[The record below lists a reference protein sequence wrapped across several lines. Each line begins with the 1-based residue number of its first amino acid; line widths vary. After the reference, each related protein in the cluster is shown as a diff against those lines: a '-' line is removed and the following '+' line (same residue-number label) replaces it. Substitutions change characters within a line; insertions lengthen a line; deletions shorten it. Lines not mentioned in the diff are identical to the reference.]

1 MEDVGASLPVINL
14 AGRQRMLNQRHAKEA
29 LDIARGGEA
38 DLAATRKLLNTS
50 VAVLLDGGTIKMGES
65 VISVP
70 RSSGEARRL
79 FTEQSKHLSDMEQR
93 VDHFIKTS
101 RSSNESSAQARTE
114 MLSAVH
120 ETHEIA
126 HQAVLQ
132 IESDSEASLPAINLA
147 GRQRMLNQRHAKEAM
162 DNAQG
167 GHEDLQATRDL
178 LNASV
183 TVLLDGG
190 AIRMGDSE
198 ISISKSAGE
207 ARRLFTEQARHLSDV
222 EQRVDHFIATSN
234 SRHESSAQARAEMLS
249 ATSDTHAIAHQGVIE
264 IGNTAPDTLSSTAA
278 ALWIVLGLYFLA
290 CAAGGWQ
297 LIRGI
302 AHPLESLMKTAQ
314 ALAEGKIGQRAEVL
328 YRDEVGGTSVA
339 LNNALDGLVDVF
351 HTENVD
357 WQGLSES
364 TRTSALL
371 RTMIEQVQTPL
382 LSADKSLTITYVN
395 PAMVR
400 FLDQVKADL
409 NVAPQDVVG
418 SPLNELLTNSSKLGG
433 EFRQPSGMP
442 NTSFLELGTESISQ
456 EISALTDENGDFT
469 GPLVSWRIV
478 TEEQNRETQLGHI
491 ISNLAD
497 CATEVSEA
505 AESMIHGSDSALH
518 VVQSTLDRCKD
529 VQAGNSAISAAT
541 EEMASTVSQ
550 IAQSSRDMA
559 DSAENTVSASES
571 AMASVKELFNA
582 NSQISRVTETIS
594 NIADQTNLLAL
605 NATIE
610 AAGAGEAGRGFA
622 VVASEVKDLARET
635 TSATGSI
642 DEQVRG
648 IGDRSE
654 QVSNAIG
661 DIDKG
666 IHVVND
672 LATTLAAAVEEQDI
686 TTREI
691 SESISSGAASSQQ
704 IADDMSAV
712 AESAEA
718 TNANARQLME
728 TSEKLKDLS
737 DSLQR
742 VQAG

>member
-1 MEDVGASLPVINL
+1 MESKNPKTGPFTIGRKISGLLGLGLLAFGGTIAYSISTMEDVGASLPVINL

-29 LDIARGGEA
+29 LDIAQGGDV
-38 DLAATRKLLNTS
+38 DLAATRDLLNTS

-65 VISVP
+65 DISVP
-70 RSSGEARRL
+70 KSTGKAREL
-79 FTEQSKHLSDMEQR
+79 FTEQAQHLSKVEQR
-93 VDHFIKTS
+93 VDHFIKVS
-101 RSSNESSAQARTE
+101 ESSDKSSAQAKTD
-114 MLSAVH
+114 MLAAVH
-120 ETHEIA
+120 ETHAIA
-126 HQAVLQ
+126 HQAVL
-132 IESDSEASLPAINLA
+132 
-147 GRQRMLNQRHAKEAM
+147 
-162 DNAQG
+162 
-167 GHEDLQATRDL
+167 
-178 LNASV
+178 
-183 TVLLDGG
+183 
-190 AIRMGDSE
+190 
-198 ISISKSAGE
+198 
-207 ARRLFTEQARHLSDV
+207 
-222 EQRVDHFIATSN
+222 
-234 SRHESSAQARAEMLS
+234 
-249 ATSDTHAIAHQGVIE
+249 E
-264 IGNTAPDTLSSTAA
+264 IGNAAPDTLSNAA
-278 ALWIVLGLYFLA
+278 TTLWLVLGIYCLA
-290 CAAGGWQ
+290 CVIGGWQ

-302 AHPLESLMKTAQ
+302 ARPLESLMKTAQ
-314 ALAEGKIGQRAEVL
+314 ALSEGRIGQRAEVIF
-328 YRDEVGGTSVA
+328 RDEVGGTSAA
-339 LNNALDGLVDVF
+339 LNNALDGLVEVF
-351 HTENVD
+351 HSENVD
-357 WQGLSES
+357 WQELSEA

-371 RTMIEQVQTPL
+371 KTMVEQVQTPL
-382 LSADKSLTITYVN
+382 LSADKRLTITYAN
-395 PAMVR
+395 PAMIR

-409 NVAPQDVVG
+409 NIAAQDVVG
-418 SPLNELLTNSSKLGG
+418 SPLNSLLKGSTKLGG
-433 EFRQPSGMP
+433 EFRQPGGMP
-442 NTSFLELGTESISQ
+442 NSSSIELGSESVSQ
-456 EISALTDENGDFT
+456 EVSALMDDHGEFV

-478 TEEQNRETQLGHI
+478 TEEQNRETQLSHI
-491 ISNLAD
+491 ITNLAE
-497 CATEVSEA
+497 CAGEVSGA
-505 AESMIHGSDSALH
+505 AESMINGSDTALN
-518 VVQSTLDRCKD
+518 VVQKTLDRCKD
-529 VQAGNSAISAAT
+529 LQAGNSAISAAT

-559 DSAENTVSASES
+559 DSAEVTVNASES

-661 DIDKG
+661 EIDKG

-718 TNANARQLME
+718 TSANAKQLME
-728 TSEKLKDLS
+728 TSVKLKELS